1 MYNTTVIP
9 AVLDGGSQIVLA
21 NMLPEKRLICTYD
34 QGLAKPLPTSPYVLV
49 DRKILCHCHIQC
61 RVM

>member
-34 QGLAKPLPTSPYVLV
+34 PQGLAKPYPIALMFSLTGKFYVTVIFNLV
-49 DRKILCHCHIQC
+49 
-61 RVM
+61 